1 MPTSRPCEVGQGSE
15 WPGSPAV
22 HHHQMARTRGFA
34 PPPLDGFAL
43 IGECMQLSREGV
55 FDLKFGETTH
65 I

>member
-22 HHHQMARTRGFA
+22 HHLLMARTRGFA

-43 IGECMQLSREGV
+43 IGDFIQLSQEGV
-55 FDLKFGETTH
+55 FDLKLGETTL